1 MNTLEL
7 RKKKFYGAAMRSFF
21 VLLAL
26 VLLLAIVPQ
35 VDMLQN
41 QKIPMKNTVITGVE
55 VAKVL
60 ISLIIVGVLMT
71 FAFISESQLPYITT
85 RIPQSGQ
92 IVSSVI
98 QLVVISIAYYYLLP
112 FAKDRLGNVDQTF
125 NAVFLVVLCVPLV
138 RGGIAFYKGIKGLS
152 DSVVNQAFG
161 VKCEVCGT
169 VNEKTA
175 KRCQECGNQLTFPDA
190 TPQYIACK
198 NCGAQNKSSAKRC
211 DQCGNV
217 LQDTI
222 SKTISCPQ
230 CTTENKLGAKH
241 CSECGYDLT
250 KIRAS

>member
-1 MNTLEL
+1 MNTLDL

-26 VLLLAIVPQ
+26 VLLLAIAPK

-41 QKIPMKNTVITGVE
+41 QKIPMNHMVITGVE
-55 VAKVL
+55 VAKVI
-60 ISLIIVGVLMT
+60 ISLIIVGILMA

-98 QLVVISIAYYYLLP
+98 QVVVITIAYYYLLP
-112 FAKDRLGNVDQTF
+112 FAKDRLGSVNQTF
-125 NAVFLVVLCVPLV
+125 NAIFLIVFCIPLI

-152 DSVVNQAFG
+152 DSVINQAFG
-161 VKCEVCGT
+161 IKCEVCGT

-175 KRCQECGNQLTFPDA
+175 KRCQECGNLLSFPDA
-190 TPQYIACK
+190 ASQYITCK
-198 NCGAQNKSSAKRC
+198 DCGAQNKSSAKRC

-222 SKTISCPQ
+222 SKVVTCPQ
-230 CTTENKLGAKH
+230 CTTGNKLGAKH
-241 CSECGYDLT
+241 CSECGFDLT
-250 KIRAS
+250 KITAP